1 MINYGGLQ
9 PIHLIVGLM
18 LAFVSALALAAP
30 ARAGD
35 PDDVVGGFDLRDFEC
50 LQRGNNNDN
59 DNEEHDGDFDQV
71 VDIDQARDEIISR
84 STGNATE
91 DLKDLEGACDRLAK
105 GEGRLVPIQKT
116 KIEGYVYEFIPGGED
131 DEWIAIPAAGIPVVA
146 EGISFEIYWVSESN
160 GYFYFYKTRFG
171 SGPILLNMQLPPN
184 TTAINPNIL
193 IESTGRE
200 ETWTIYFGFYRG
212 NTPPPNI
219 EDLRTP
225 DDEPLP
231 VSDSAFYNFTGIDG
245 RSALPAVGG
254 IKEERESTP
263 VAALAAIVAIILPV
277 IGIITIRRS
286 RKADKID

>member
-1 MINYGGLQ
+1 MTNYGRLHPFQ
-9 PIHLIVGLM
+9 LILGFT
-18 LAFVSALALAAP
+18 LALVSALVMVAP
-30 ARAGD
+30 IQAGD
-35 PDDVVGGFDLRDFEC
+35 PDHVVGGFDLRDFEC
-50 LQRGNNNDN
+50 LQRGDNSDNDN
-59 DNEEHDGDFDQV
+59 DKHDGEFEDV
-71 VDIDQARDEIISR
+71 VDIDQVRDEIISR
-84 STGNATE
+84 STGNATD
-91 DLKDLEGACDRLAK
+91 DLKSLEGACDRLAE

-131 DEWIAIPAAGIPVVA
+131 DGWIAIPAAGIPVVA
-146 EGISFEIYWVSESN
+146 EGIGFEIYWVSESN
-160 GYFYFYKTRFG
+160 GYFYYYKTRFG

-184 TTAINPNIL
+184 ATAINPNVL

-200 ETWTIYFGFYRG
+200 DTWTIYLGFYRG

-231 VSDSAFYNFTGIDG
+231 MSDSKFYNFTGIDG

-254 IKEERESTP
+254 IKEEKESMP

-286 RKADKID
+286 RQSNKTD